1 MHGFKSAILAEWKNC
16 QNGTFEALW
25 KCHIQKIFISC
36 SRVRQ
41 IQDLGHSKY
50 KQRLFS
56 KRTHGISRILSTQGS
71 YESLA
76 SLESKIRRCP
86 FFGIHNCKK
95 NSVNRD
101 GRRGGRFNDTCTEIN
116 YFSTDR
122 HLNNSARGYN
132 DDNDVWCFLMFT
144 GWLELLWL
152 PHRGPVLG
160 RVAGRGCQGPVHAP
174 ILPSTPRLQTGQILE
189 VSQRHPDNHG
199 QHGGRAV
206 QPDLR
211 PMHHHIHICCDGHA
225 ALWQRLHR

>member
-1 MHGFKSAILAEWKNC
+1 MPYTKNIHNLF
-16 QNGTFEALW
+16 Q
-25 KCHIQKIFISC
+25 
-36 SRVRQ
+36 VRQ

-122 HLNNSARGYN
+122 HLNDSVRPGGLNWYNVN
-132 DDNDVWCFLMFT
+132 DDDV
-144 GWLELLWL
+144 
-152 PHRGPVLG
+152 
-160 RVAGRGCQGPVHAP
+160 
-174 ILPSTPRLQTGQILE
+174 
-189 VSQRHPDNHG
+189 
-199 QHGGRAV
+199 
-206 QPDLR
+206 
-211 PMHHHIHICCDGHA
+211 
-225 ALWQRLHR
+225 